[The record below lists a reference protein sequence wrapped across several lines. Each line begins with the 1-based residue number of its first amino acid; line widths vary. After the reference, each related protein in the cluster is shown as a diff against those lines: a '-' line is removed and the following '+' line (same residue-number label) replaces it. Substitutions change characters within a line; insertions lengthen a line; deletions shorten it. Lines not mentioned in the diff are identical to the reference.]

1 MAISPDSA
9 VRNRGSRIINKTI
22 VTERE
27 KFRSAALRNK
37 YGCTPFHGVPQYFVC
52 FSEAEK
58 FAAIFPAA
66 LTFSLV
72 LSLVSRQEKE
82 HIEHGTS
89 TY

>member
-1 MAISPDSA
+1 MAI
-9 VRNRGSRIINKTI
+9 R
-22 VTERE
+22 

-37 YGCTPFHGVPQYFVC
+37 YGCALFQGVTQYFIC
-52 FSEAEK
+52 FSGAEK
-58 FAAIFPAA
+58 FPAIFPAA

-82 HIEHGTS
+82 HSKHGTS